1 MYVRFLTLFILTYSI
16 CQMEYVKNVSYTPRV
31 STCLGSKRMNGKYMF
46 S

>member
-1 MYVRFLTLFILTYSI
+1 MYVLFLTLFIITYSI
-16 CQMEYVKNVSYTPRV
+16 CQMEYVQNLSYTPRV